1 MKVNKDKIS
10 AYSVHAFTGSGAIL
24 GFLALIS
31 ILNNDQAGSFL
42 WLGMALL
49 VDGVDG
55 TLARKVGVEEKA
67 PNLDGIILDSIID
80 YLNYVINP
88 ALMLYWFSMLP
99 SGFLVI
105 GSAMIIGVSLY
116 TFINVNMKSE
126 DYFFVGFPACWNIVL
141 LYFFIL
147 NTNEWINL
155 FVITILSVLTFVP
168 WKFVHPL
175 RVKSFRNLTIFF
187 TVIWAATTLRLVT
200 KSEYNLII
208 NDTILLFVW
217 LLCTAYFCWICFI
230 RSIKDFK

>member
-1 MKVNKDKIS
+1 MKLNKDKLS

-24 GFLALIS
+24 GFLAIVS
-31 ILNNDQAGSFL
+31 ILNNDQVGAFL

-67 PNLDGIILDSIID
+67 PNLDGVILDSIVD
-80 YLNYVINP
+80 FLSYSVIP
-88 ALMLYWFSMLP
+88 ALMLYWFAMLP
-99 SGFLVI
+99 SGFEII
-105 GSAMIIGVSLY
+105 GSALIIGVSLY
-116 TFINVNMKSE
+116 TFINVNMKSD
-126 DYFFVGFPACWNIVL
+126 DYYFVGFPACWNIVL

-155 FVITILSVLTFVP
+155 IVIFVLSVLTFVP

-200 KSEYNLII
+200 KSEINLMI
-208 NDTILLFVW
+208 NDTIVLIIW
-217 LLCTAYFCWICFI
+217 LICTGYFIWISFI
-230 RSIKDFK
+230 SSIIDFY